1 MSTPLVTFNVLSV
14 SDTKAANTVSSIK
27 ALCVYNQSNVG
38 IELQFTYN
46 DWKDN
51 SNVDEGNAVDLGSGS
66 TSVRFATMLLPA
78 GDFIYLPNGRI
89 LGYNADASGAN
100 ATSISNT
107 APDSNE
113 YTVVDASGA
122 NEAIDDSET
131 EIDVDD
137 DDFFKRGD
145 LIRIDDEIMEVTSI
159 SGNTLTVIRGTHG
172 STAVAHDITDDLR
185 LPFFNAYNN
194 FNKYSVA
201 QTNKNGKFKA
211 MNFFWIWKN
220 CNYFR

>member
-1 MSTPLVTFNVLSV
+1 MAQTNINLSVGKNNFSKSKVYNNIYENVQEIDNSDGFINVLSV

-89 LGYNADASGAN
+89 
-100 ATSISNT
+100 
-107 APDSNE
+107 
-113 YTVVDASGA
+113 
-122 NEAIDDSET
+122 
-131 EIDVDD
+131 
-137 DDFFKRGD
+137 
-145 LIRIDDEIMEVTSI
+145 
-159 SGNTLTVIRGTHG
+159 
-172 STAVAHDITDDLR
+172 
-185 LPFFNAYNN
+185 
-194 FNKYSVA
+194 
-201 QTNKNGKFKA
+201 
-211 MNFFWIWKN
+211 
-220 CNYFR
+220 